1 MSLSGAKCL
10 NFSKGS
16 DYLFLS
22 TKHLNLD
29 SKHRLAVPS
38 KYRDRIKDSCG
49 GQMVLMPSIPMVD
62 KEAGTVTYQKNLWL
76 YKIDKFEEVAESVL
90 ALPENS
96 PAVRQLRD
104 RVLGQAEE
112 VSLDAGGRIVVPAE
126 LREYAGIEK
135 NVVLVGVGNKFVLW
149 SENEYADFEN
159 SVKQNAP
166 IETLVMM
173 SEIKS

>member
-1 MSLSGAKCL
+1 M
-10 NFSKGS
+10 
-16 DYLFLS
+16 FLG

-76 YKIDKFEEVAESVL
+76 YKVDAFEEVAAGVL

-112 VSLDAGGRIVVPAE
+112 VSLDAGGRIVVPVE

-135 NVVLVGVGNKFVLW
+135 NVALVGVGNKFVLW
-149 SENEYADFEN
+149 SESEYDNYANNDKQ
-159 SVKQNAP
+159 SVP

-173 SEIKS
+173 SELKS